1 MYTVLKIVVG
11 PFRIREREKEHKA
24 AESKGREKLLFL
36 ARQESEGRGEERER
50 ERERERLLRAKYC
63 NEPRRFI
70 GSRDKNLSR
79 YVRETRNRFLRLE
92 GLKRRARPGEFVSP
106 ARGNGGWP
114 LFSYLFRYSA
124 GIHSRESIRPAVQP

>member
-1 MYTVLKIVVG
+1 MFSRNKNFADNRLLLTDETVLYIRVYVYTVLKIVVD

-36 ARQESEGRGEERER
+36 ARQESEGRGEERKR

-92 GLKRRARPGEFVSP
+92 GWFKTESQAR
-106 ARGNGGWP
+106 
-114 LFSYLFRYSA
+114 
-124 GIHSRESIRPAVQP
+124 